1 MERLTELIKQDMKPA
16 LGVTEPGAI
25 AFAVAKAKE
34 YAEGAV
40 CRVKVALNSGMYKN
54 AFTCGIPNSGK
65 YGNLYAA
72 ALGAVAARAELGLE
86 SLAYITAADNEKA
99 ADMVE
104 EGKIEVK
111 MSGISSDIS
120 IDATVE
126 TEKDVCT
133 VKIRNTHTGIDCI
146 EKNGEHICC
155 NEDDKRIIWICRGGI
170 SLFDFGT
177 RIKR

>member
-25 AFAVAKAKE
+25 AFAVAKARE

-99 ADMVE
+99 AAMVE

-133 VKIRNTHTGIDCI
+133 VKIRNTHKIGRA
-146 EKNGEHICC
+146 HV
-155 NEDDKRIIWICRGGI
+155 
-170 SLFDFGT
+170 
-177 RIKR
+177 